1 MIFLRQH
8 NNFASFLDLLA
19 SGMKM
24 GPKVGEEEALRE
36 DALFQKKEG
45 KWTRAANKWRGGK
58 KRKRISREERRENK
72 ERQV

>member
-1 MIFLRQH
+1 MKRFCIDI
-8 NNFASFLDLLA
+8 NFASFLDLLA

-45 KWTRAANKWRGGK
+45 K
-58 KRKRISREERRENK
+58 
-72 ERQV
+72 